1 MARQVC
7 YCFNYTDQDIIDD
20 VRLNGASRILEAIQ
34 NAKRSGRCQ
43 CREKH
48 PQGN

>member
-20 VRLNGASRILEAIQ
+20 VRRHGASRILEAIQ
-34 NAKRSGRCQ
+34 KAKRFGRCQ